1 MLGLAVAAFS
11 ALAATTSLT
20 PFSGATDATP
30 PAPWRVV
37 TAPKIERHTQ
47 YRIVVLDGA
56 RVLRAEADGSY
67 ANLLHP
73 VTGNSA
79 SAATLRWRWRVDTL
93 IERADLRRKDGDD
106 AAARVCALFDLPLD
120 RLSTGD
126 RMKLRLARLLFDR
139 DLPAAAICYLW
150 DSNTA
155 QGTWLA
161 NAYTDRVQMLVLRQG
176 NAGRWFD
183 ELRDL
188 RADFAR
194 AFPREAASGVPQ
206 LAAMAVSSD
215 ADDTQS
221 RALAYFGDITL
232 AAE

>member
-1 MLGLAVAAFS
+1 MAAFS

-20 PFSGATDATP
+20 PFSVATGATP
-30 PAPWRVV
+30 PAPWRLV
-37 TAPKIERHTQ
+37 TAPKIARHTL
-47 YRIVVLDGA
+47 YRIVELDGA
-56 RVLRAEADGSY
+56 RVLRAEADASY

-73 VTGNSA
+73 VSGMP
-79 SAATLRWRWRVDTL
+79 SAAILRWRWRVDTL
-93 IERADLRRKDGDD
+93 IERADLTRKEGDD

-155 QGTWLA
+155 PGTWLA

-183 ELRDL
+183 EQRDL

-194 AFPREAASGVPQ
+194 AFPREAAGGVPQ

-215 ADDTQS
+215 ADNTQT

-232 AAE
+232 SAK